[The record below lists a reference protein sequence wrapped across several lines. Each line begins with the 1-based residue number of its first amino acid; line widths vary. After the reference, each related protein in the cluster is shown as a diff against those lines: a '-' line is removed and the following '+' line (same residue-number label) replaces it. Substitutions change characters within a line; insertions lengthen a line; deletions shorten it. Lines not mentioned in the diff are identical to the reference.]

1 VADLVADRDLIQG
14 ALIDESDERKRLAAE
29 VKKAK
34 SNKDTVK
41 YFEKCDSLAN
51 VIEEKN
57 KNIQAAWRQAIK
69 IDSIRIAQI
78 NNLEKQRGKIIV
90 TKVIKKTKPKSINKK
105 NSLKIHPKII
115 EVNTIKTYEEN
126 IYSEIVNYLNAT
138 AGKNFKPN
146 LRLAQTKIDERL
158 KEGYLLEDFKKVIDI
173 KCKKWLG
180 TKWADYLTPTTL
192 FGDKFGIYLNENINS
207 NKTKTEKTYDTI
219 IKSTELGWN
228 NNKG

>member
-1 VADLVADRDLIQG
+1 MDFLLFIKDL
-14 ALIDESDERKRLAAE
+14 RL
-29 VKKAK
+29 
-34 SNKDTVK
+34 
-41 YFEKCDSLAN
+41 
-51 VIEEKN
+51 KN
-57 KNIQAAWRQAIK
+57 KLYSEIWLNIFMQYNDEDEKTINIYTPVGTNERTFYRIIDYGIK
-69 IDSIRIAQI
+69 SF
-78 NNLEKQRGKIIV
+78 NEKMNNYNLEKQRGKIIV
-90 TKVIKKTKPKSINKK
+90 TKIVEKTKPKTITKK
-105 NSLKIHPKII
+105 TSPKIHPKTF
-115 EVNTIKTYEEN
+115 EVDTIKTYEEN
-126 IYSEIVNYLNAT
+126 IYSEIVNYLNVT

-158 KEGYLLEDFKKVIDI
+158 KEGYTPEDFKKVIDI

-228 NNKG
+228 NSKGESN

>member
-1 VADLVADRDLIQG
+1 MDFLLFIKDL
-14 ALIDESDERKRLAAE
+14 RL
-29 VKKAK
+29 
-34 SNKDTVK
+34 
-41 YFEKCDSLAN
+41 
-51 VIEEKN
+51 KN
-57 KNIQAAWRQAIK
+57 KVYSEVWLNIFLQYNDEDIK
-69 IDSIRIAQI
+69 TINIYTPVGINPRTFYRIIDYGIKSFNEIMQ
-78 NNLEKQRGKIIV
+78 NYNLQKQRGKIIV
-90 TKVIKKTKPKSINKK
+90 TKVIEKTKPKSINKK
-105 NSLKIHPKII
+105 SLLKIHPKII

>member
-1 VADLVADRDLIQG
+1 MDFLLFIKDL
-14 ALIDESDERKRLAAE
+14 RL
-29 VKKAK
+29 
-34 SNKDTVK
+34 
-41 YFEKCDSLAN
+41 
-51 VIEEKN
+51 KN
-57 KNIQAAWRQAIK
+57 KVYSEVWLNIFLQYNDEDIK
-69 IDSIRIAQI
+69 TINIYTPVGINQRTFYRIIDYGIKSF
-78 NNLEKQRGKIIV
+78 NEKMNNYNLEKQRGKIIV
-90 TKVIKKTKPKSINKK
+90 TKVIEKIKPKSINKK
-105 NSLKIHPKII
+105 NSPKIHPKTI
-115 EVNTIKTYEEN
+115 EVTNLKTYEEN

>member
-1 VADLVADRDLIQG
+1 MDFLLFIKDL
-14 ALIDESDERKRLAAE
+14 RL
-29 VKKAK
+29 
-34 SNKDTVK
+34 
-41 YFEKCDSLAN
+41 
-51 VIEEKN
+51 KN
-57 KNIQAAWRQAIK
+57 KVYSEVWLNIFLQYNDEDIK
-69 IDSIRIAQI
+69 TINIYTPVGINPRTFYRIIDYGIKSFNEKMQ
-78 NNLEKQRGKIIV
+78 NYNLEKQRGKIIV
-90 TKVIKKTKPKSINKK
+90 TKVIEKTKTKAINKK
-105 NSLKIHPKII
+105 NSPKIHPKII
-115 EVNTIKTYEEN
+115 EVTTLKTYEEN

-158 KEGYLLEDFKKVIDI
+158 KEGYLPEDFKKVIDI

-207 NKTKTEKTYDTI
+207 NKTKKEKTYDTI

-228 NNKG
+228 DSKGESK

>member
-1 VADLVADRDLIQG
+1 VWLNIFLQYNDEDIKTINIYTPVGINPRTFYRI
-14 ALIDESDERKRLAAE
+14 ID
-29 VKKAK
+29 
-34 SNKDTVK
+34 
-41 YFEKCDSLAN
+41 YG
-51 VIEEKN
+51 
-57 KNIQAAWRQAIK
+57 IK
-69 IDSIRIAQI
+69 LFNEIMQ
-78 NNLEKQRGKIIV
+78 NYNLQKQRGKIIV
-90 TKVIKKTKPKSINKK
+90 TKVIEKTKPKSINKK
-105 NSLKIHPKII
+105 SSLKIHPKII

>member
-1 VADLVADRDLIQG
+1 MDFLLFIKDLRLKNKLYSEIWLNIFMQYN
-14 ALIDESDERKRLAAE
+14 DE
-29 VKKAK
+29 
-34 SNKDTVK
+34 
-41 YFEKCDSLAN
+41 
-51 VIEEKN
+51 EEKTI
-57 KNIQAAWRQAIK
+57 NIYTPVEINARTFYRIIDYGIK
-69 IDSIRIAQI
+69 LF
-78 NNLEKQRGKIIV
+78 NEKMNNYNLEKQRGKIIV
-90 TKVIKKTKPKSINKK
+90 TKIVEKIKPKPITKK
-105 NSLKIHPKII
+105 NSPKIHPKTF
-115 EVNTIKTYEEN
+115 EVDTIKTYEEN
-126 IYSEIVNYLNAT
+126 IYSEIVNYLNVT

-207 NKTKTEKTYDTI
+207 NKTKKEKTYDTI

-228 NNKG
+228 NSKGESK

>member
-1 VADLVADRDLIQG
+1 MDFLLFIKDL
-14 ALIDESDERKRLAAE
+14 RL
-29 VKKAK
+29 
-34 SNKDTVK
+34 
-41 YFEKCDSLAN
+41 
-51 VIEEKN
+51 KN
-57 KNIQAAWRQAIK
+57 KVYSEVWLNIFLQYNDEDIK
-69 IDSIRIAQI
+69 TINIYTPVGINPRTFYRIIDYGIKSFNEKMQ
-78 NNLEKQRGKIIV
+78 NYNLEKQRGKIIV
-90 TKVIKKTKPKSINKK
+90 TKVIEKTKPKAINKK
-105 NSLKIHPKII
+105 NSPKIHPKII
-115 EVNTIKTYEEN
+115 EVTTLKTYEEN

>member
-1 VADLVADRDLIQG
+1 MDFLLFIKDL
-14 ALIDESDERKRLAAE
+14 RL
-29 VKKAK
+29 
-34 SNKDTVK
+34 
-41 YFEKCDSLAN
+41 
-51 VIEEKN
+51 KN
-57 KNIQAAWRQAIK
+57 KVYSEVWLNIFLQYNDEDIK
-69 IDSIRIAQI
+69 TINIYTPVGINPRTFYRIIDYGIKSFNEIMQ
-78 NNLEKQRGKIIV
+78 NYNLQKQKGKIIV
-90 TKVIKKTKPKSINKK
+90 TKVIEKTKPKSINKK

>member
-1 VADLVADRDLIQG
+1 MDFLLFIKDLRLKNKLYSEIWLNIFMQYN
-14 ALIDESDERKRLAAE
+14 DE
-29 VKKAK
+29 
-34 SNKDTVK
+34 
-41 YFEKCDSLAN
+41 
-51 VIEEKN
+51 EEKTIN
-57 KNIQAAWRQAIK
+57 IYTPVGINARTFYRIIDYGINLFNEKMKNY
-69 IDSIRIAQI
+69 
-78 NNLEKQRGKIIV
+78 NLEKQRGKIIV
-90 TKVIKKTKPKSINKK
+90 TKIIEKTKPKTITKK
-105 NSLKIHPKII
+105 TSPKIHPKTF
-115 EVNTIKTYEEN
+115 EVDTIKTYEEN
-126 IYSEIVNYLNAT
+126 IYSEIVNYLNVT

-207 NKTKTEKTYDTI
+207 NKTKTEKTYETI

-228 NNKG
+228 NSKGESK

>member
-1 VADLVADRDLIQG
+1 MDFLLFIKDL
-14 ALIDESDERKRLAAE
+14 RL
-29 VKKAK
+29 
-34 SNKDTVK
+34 
-41 YFEKCDSLAN
+41 
-51 VIEEKN
+51 KN
-57 KNIQAAWRQAIK
+57 KVYSEVWLNIFLQYNDEDIK
-69 IDSIRIAQI
+69 TINIYTPVGINPRTFYRIIDYGIKSFNEIMQ
-78 NNLEKQRGKIIV
+78 NYNLQKQRGKIIV
-90 TKVIKKTKPKSINKK
+90 TKVIEKTKPKSINKK
-105 NSLKIHPKII
+105 SSLKIHPKII

>member
-1 VADLVADRDLIQG
+1 MDFLLFIKDL
-14 ALIDESDERKRLAAE
+14 RL
-29 VKKAK
+29 
-34 SNKDTVK
+34 
-41 YFEKCDSLAN
+41 
-51 VIEEKN
+51 KN
-57 KNIQAAWRQAIK
+57 KEYSEVWLNIFLQYNDEDIK
-69 IDSIRIAQI
+69 TINIYTPVGINQRTFYRIIDYGIKSF
-78 NNLEKQRGKIIV
+78 NEKMNNYNLEKQRGKIIV

>member
-1 VADLVADRDLIQG
+1 MDFLLFIKDLRLKNKLYSEIWLNIFMQYN
-14 ALIDESDERKRLAAE
+14 DE
-29 VKKAK
+29 
-34 SNKDTVK
+34 
-41 YFEKCDSLAN
+41 
-51 VIEEKN
+51 EEKTI
-57 KNIQAAWRQAIK
+57 NIYTPVEINARTFYRIIDYGIK
-69 IDSIRIAQI
+69 LF
-78 NNLEKQRGKIIV
+78 NEKMNNYNLEKQRGKIIV
-90 TKVIKKTKPKSINKK
+90 TKIVEKTKPKTITKK
-105 NSLKIHPKII
+105 TLPKIHTKTF
-115 EVNTIKTYEEN
+115 EVDTIKIYEEN
-126 IYSEIVNYLNAT
+126 IYSEIVNYLNVT

-207 NKTKTEKTYDTI
+207 NKTKKEKTYDTI

-228 NNKG
+228 NSKGESK

>member
-1 VADLVADRDLIQG
+1 MDFLLFIKDL
-14 ALIDESDERKRLAAE
+14 RL
-29 VKKAK
+29 
-34 SNKDTVK
+34 
-41 YFEKCDSLAN
+41 
-51 VIEEKN
+51 KN
-57 KNIQAAWRQAIK
+57 KLYSEIWLNIFLQYNDEDIK
-69 IDSIRIAQI
+69 TINLYNPVGINPRTFYRIIDYGIKSF
-78 NNLEKQRGKIIV
+78 NEKMNNYNLEKQRGKIIV
-90 TKVIKKTKPKSINKK
+90 TKVVQKKQTNTKNKK
-105 NSLKIHPKII
+105 SSLKVHPEILG
-115 EVNTIKTYEEN
+115 VSVIKTYEDN

-192 FGDKFGIYLNENINS
+192 FGDKFGIYLNENLNS

>member
-1 VADLVADRDLIQG
+1 MDFLLFIKDL
-14 ALIDESDERKRLAAE
+14 RL
-29 VKKAK
+29 
-34 SNKDTVK
+34 
-41 YFEKCDSLAN
+41 
-51 VIEEKN
+51 KN
-57 KNIQAAWRQAIK
+57 KVYSEVWLNIFLQYNDEDIK
-69 IDSIRIAQI
+69 TINIYTPVGINPRTFYRIIDYGIKLFNEIMQ
-78 NNLEKQRGKIIV
+78 NYNLQKQRGKIIV
-90 TKVIKKTKPKSINKK
+90 TKVIEKTKPKSINKK
-105 NSLKIHPKII
+105 SSLKIHPKII

>member
-1 VADLVADRDLIQG
+1 MDFLLFIKDL
-14 ALIDESDERKRLAAE
+14 RL
-29 VKKAK
+29 
-34 SNKDTVK
+34 
-41 YFEKCDSLAN
+41 
-51 VIEEKN
+51 KN
-57 KNIQAAWRQAIK
+57 KVYSEVWLNIFLQYNDEDIK
-69 IDSIRIAQI
+69 TINIYTPVGINPRTFYRIIDYGIKLFNEIMQ
-78 NNLEKQRGKIIV
+78 NYNLQKQRGKIIV
-90 TKVIKKTKPKSINKK
+90 TKVIEKTKPKSINKK
-105 NSLKIHPKII
+105 SSLKIHPKII
-115 EVNTIKTYEEN
+115 EVTTLKTYEEN

-146 LRLAQTKIDERL
+146 LRLAQTKIDKRL